1 MTVAPMR
8 NPQWLAAAILLC
20 LTLTLACGGKPAGD
34 LAPLALAA
42 SRDGKTLFVA
52 ESAAS
57 RVDVIGTASGKIER
71 TIVLPDAPGGLGL
84 SADGSRLFVSGAAP
98 AGRVHVV
105 NLANRRIE
113 ASIEVGHTP
122 GALVAGSDGRTLYVC
137 NRFSND
143 VSVIDLAARKEA
155 ARIPVLREP
164 VAAALTPDGKLLMVA
179 NLLPTGPSN
188 TNEVAASVSLIDTAQ
203 RKAAATIRLPNGST
217 SLRGACIS
225 PDGRFGYVTHILA
238 RYQMPTTQ
246 IERGWMN
253 TNALSVLD
261 LERRQFVETV
271 LLDDIDQG
279 AANPWAVACTA
290 DGKSLL
296 VTHAGSQELSIIDR
310 EGMHA
315 RLARAAAGQ
324 PPSEVCMESIP
335 PRDNLS
341 FLVGLRQ
348 RVSLAGNGPRSVALA
363 GSRVYV
369 GNYFTDSLDVV
380 DLGSPGPLKA
390 QPLSLGP
397 ATPMDAIRKG
407 EMIFNDASHCFQ
419 KWQSCASCHPGEARV
434 EGLNW
439 DLLNDGLGNPKNTK
453 SMLLAHQ
460 TPPVMSL
467 AVRDTAET
475 AVRSGIKFIQFAVRP
490 EEDAAAV
497 DAHLKSLKPVP
508 SPRLVKGRLSE
519 SARRGER
526 IFAQAGCAACHPSPL
541 YTDKRQYDLKTG
553 AGMDKDNAFDTPALI
568 EVWRTAPYLH
578 DGRAPTI
585 RELLTTYNKGD
596 THGKTSDL
604 NESQI
609 NDLAEFVLSL

>member
-1 MTVAPMR
+1 MTIPSVK
-8 NPQWLAAAILLC
+8 NPRWLAAAILLC
-20 LTLTLACGGKPAGD
+20 LTLTPPCGGEPRC
-34 LAPLALAA
+34 LSPLALAA

-52 ESAAS
+52 ESAAN
-57 RVDVIGTASGKIER
+57 RVDVIGAASGKIER
-71 TIVLPDAPGGLGL
+71 TIVLPDAPGGLAL
-84 SADGSRLFVSGAAP
+84 SADGSRLFVSGAVP
-98 AGRVHVV
+98 VGRVHVV
-105 NLANRRIE
+105 NLAKRRIE
-113 ASIEVGHTP
+113 ASIGVGHTP
-122 GALVAGSDGRTLYVC
+122 GALAAGADGRTLYAC

-164 VAAALTPDGKLLMVA
+164 AAAALTPDGKLLMVA
-179 NLLPTGPSN
+179 NMLPTGPGN
-188 TNEVAASVSLIDTAQ
+188 INEVAGAVSLIDTAQ
-203 RKAAATIRLPNGST
+203 RKTAATIRLPNGST

-225 PDGRFGYVTHILA
+225 PDGKFGYVTHILA
-238 RYQMPTTQ
+238 RYLMPTTQ

-261 LERRQFVETV
+261 LERRQFVDTV

-279 AANPWAVACTA
+279 AANPCAVACTA

-296 VTHAGSQELSIIDR
+296 VTHAGSQELSVIDR

-324 PPSEVCMESIP
+324 PPSEASMESIP

-348 RVSLAGNGPRSVALA
+348 RVSLTGNGPRSVALA

-369 GNYFTDSLDVV
+369 ANYFTDSLDVV

-390 QPLSLGP
+390 QPLSLGR
-397 ATPMDAIRKG
+397 ATPMTLIRKG
-407 EMIFNDASHCFQ
+407 EMIFNDASYCFQ
-419 KWQSCASCHPGEARV
+419 KWQSCASCHPGEARAD
-434 EGLNW
+434 GLNW

-453 SMLLAHQ
+453 SMLLAHR
-460 TPPVMSL
+460 TPPAMGL
-467 AVRDTAET
+467 GVRDTAET
-475 AVRSGIKFIQFAVRP
+475 AVRSGIKFIEFAVRP

-497 DAHLKSLKPVP
+497 DAYLKSLKPMP
-508 SPRLVKGRLSE
+508 SPRLVKSRLSE
-519 SARRGER
+519 SARRGR
-526 IFAQAGCAACHPSPL
+526 TIFAQAGCAACHQPPL

-553 AGMDKDNAFDTPALI
+553 AGMDQDKAFDTPTLI
-568 EVWRTAPYLH
+568 EAWRTAPYLH
-578 DGRAPTI
+578 DGRAATI

-604 NESQI
+604 NESEI

>member
-1 MTVAPMR
+1 MSILSMT
-8 NPQWLAAAILLC
+8 NPRWLAAATLLC
-20 LTLTLACGGKPAGD
+20 LTLTPACGGEPGY
-34 LAPLALAA
+34 LSPLALAA
-42 SRDGKTLFVA
+42 SRDGKTIFVA
-52 ESAAS
+52 ESTAN
-57 RVDVIGTASGKIER
+57 RVDVIGAASGKVEE

-105 NLANRRIE
+105 NLANGRIE
-113 ASIEVGHTP
+113 ASIGVGHTP
-122 GALVAGSDGRTLYVC
+122 GALVAGSDGRTLYAC

-143 VSVIDLAARKEA
+143 VSVIDLAAGKEA

-179 NLLPTGPSN
+179 NMLPTGPSN
-188 TNEVAASVSLIDTAQ
+188 VNEVAASVSLIDTAQ

-225 PDGRFGYVTHILA
+225 PDGRFGYVAHILA
-238 RYQMPTTQ
+238 RYLMPTTQ

-253 TNALSVLD
+253 TNALSVID
-261 LERRQFVETV
+261 LERREFVDTV

-324 PPSEVCMESIP
+324 PPSEASMESIP

-348 RVSLAGNGPRSVALA
+348 RVRLAGNGPRSVALA

-369 GNYFTDSLDVV
+369 ANYFTDSLDMV

-390 QPLSLGP
+390 QPLSLGR
-397 ATPMDAIRKG
+397 AAPMTSIRKG

-419 KWQSCASCHPGEARV
+419 KWQSCASCHPGEARAD
-434 EGLNW
+434 GLNW

-453 SMLLAHQ
+453 SMLLAHR
-460 TPPVMSL
+460 TPPVMGL
-467 AVRDTAET
+467 GVRDTAET

-497 DAHLKSLKPVP
+497 DAHLKSLKPLA

-578 DGRAPTI
+578 DGRAATI
-585 RELLTTYNKGD
+585 QGLLTTYNKGD
-596 THGKTSDL
+596 THGKTSGL